1 MSEQVV
7 RLHIAPGSE
16 RFDTDDERWRSQAND
31 LYTELRRE
39 VDGVERQSTA
49 VPGSK
54 GTIESVILALGS
66 ANAFGAAV
74 LCFKA
79 WLQRDRTRF
88 LEIIWTNEHGDE
100 EKVVLRGDAIDTRP
114 LQEIAAGAARR
125 IGGEAWL
132 TPTTEPS

>member
-1 MSEQVV
+1 MK
-7 RLHIAPGSE
+7 LHIAPGSE
-16 RFDTDDERWRSQAND
+16 RFDADDDRWRKQAGD

-39 VDGVERQSTA
+39 VDGVERHSTA

-66 ANAFGAAV
+66 ANAFSAAV

-79 WLQRDRTRF
+79 WLQRDRSRF
-88 LEIIWTNEHGDE
+88 LEITWTNDNGDE

-125 IGGEAWL
+125 IGGEAWQ
-132 TPTTEPS
+132 TPTTEHS